1 MAARII
7 DGKRIAKEVRDE
19 LTEKVRNLTPKLGRA
34 PGLAAVLVG
43 DDPASHVYVT
53 SKRKACSEVGLTSWL
68 HQLPAATTTSELLA
82 LIQKLNADPAVDGIL
97 VQLPLPKQI
106 DEFAILSA
114 VDPAKD
120 VDGFGPVNSG
130 LLAMNRP
137 KHVSCTPL
145 GIWQLLIRE
154 KISLAGQHVVILGR
168 SGTVGKPLSL
178 LLVQKHPDANA
189 TVTVCHSHSKQT
201 KELCRQADV
210 IVAAIGKAGYVTKDM
225 VKPGAVVIDVGI
237 NRLPNGKLAGDV
249 DYAAV
254 SEVASA
260 ITPVPG
266 GVGPMTIA
274 MLLHNTVAACESELL
289 SRSEVVN
296 KRPKSSIS

>member
-7 DGKRIAKEVRDE
+7 DGKRLSKAVRDE
-19 LTEKVRNLTPKLGRA
+19 VADQVRQLSPKLGRP

-53 SKRKACSEVGLTSWL
+53 SKRKACAEAGLASWL
-68 HQLPAATTTSELLA
+68 HQLPASTTTAQLLEL
-82 LIQKLNADPAVDGIL
+82 ISTLNADSAVDGIL
-97 VQLPLPKQI
+97 VQLPLPKQV

-114 VDPAKD
+114 VDPRKD

-130 LLAMNRP
+130 LLAMGRP
-137 KHVSCTPL
+137 THISCTPL
-145 GIWQLLIRE
+145 GIWQMLIRE
-154 KISLAGQHVVILGR
+154 KVPLAGQHVVILGR
-168 SGTVGKPLSL
+168 SGTVGKPLAL
-178 LLVQKHPDANA
+178 LLMQKHPDANA
-189 TVTVCHSHSKQT
+189 TVTVCHSHSRQT
-201 KELCRQADV
+201 RELCRQADV
-210 IVAAIGKAGYVTKDM
+210 IVAAIGKAGYVTADM

-237 NRLPNGKLAGDV
+237 NRLPTGKLVGDV

-254 SEVASA
+254 SEIASA

-274 MLLHNTVAACESELL
+274 MLLYNTVQAA
-289 SRSEVVN
+289 
-296 KRPKSSIS
+296 KGY

>member
-1 MAARII
+1 MPARII
-7 DGKRIAKEVRDE
+7 DGKRMAQVVRAEVAQATAA
-19 LTEKVRNLTPKLGRA
+19 LLPALGRP

-53 SKRKACSEVGLTSWL
+53 SKRKACAEAGLASWL
-68 HQLPAATTTSELLA
+68 HQLPANTSTVELLA
-82 LIQKLNADPAVDGIL
+82 LIDQLNNDPLVDGIL

-114 VDPAKD
+114 VQPRKD

-130 LLAMNRP
+130 LLAMGKP
-137 KHVSCTPL
+137 QHVSCTPF
-145 GIWQLLIRE
+145 GIWQMLIRE
-154 KISLAGQHVVILGR
+154 KVPLAGQHVVILGR
-168 SGTVGKPLSL
+168 SGTVGKPLAL
-178 LLVQKHPDANA
+178 LLMQKHADANA
-189 TVTVCHSHSKQT
+189 TVTVCHSHSRQT
-201 KELCRQADV
+201 KELCLTADV
-210 IVAAIGKAGYVTKDM
+210 IVAAIGKAGFVTRDL

-237 NRLPNGKLAGDV
+237 NRLPTGKLAGDV

-274 MLLHNTVAACESELL
+274 MLLQNTLTAATM
-289 SRSEVVN
+289 
-296 KRPKSSIS
+296 K

>member
-1 MAARII
+1 MPARII
-7 DGKRIAKEVRDE
+7 DGKGIAKAVRGEVAE
-19 LTEKVRNLTPKLGRA
+19 SVRQLLPRLGRA
-34 PGLAAVLVG
+34 PGLAAVLIG

-53 SKRKACSEVGLTSWL
+53 SKRKACGEVGLASWL
-68 HQLPAATTTSELLA
+68 HQLPSDTSTAQLLD
-82 LIQKLNADPAVDGIL
+82 LIGNLNADRQVDGIL

-114 VDPAKD
+114 VDPRKD

-130 LLAMNRP
+130 LLAMSRP
-137 KHVSCTPL
+137 HHVSCTPL

-154 KISLAGQHVVILGR
+154 KVPLAGRHVVILGR
-168 SGTVGKPLSL
+168 SGTVGKPLAL
-178 LLVQKHPDANA
+178 LLMQKHADANA
-189 TVTVCHSHSKQT
+189 TVTVCHSHSLQT

-237 NRLPNGKLAGDV
+237 NRLPNGKLVGDV
-249 DYAAV
+249 DYAPV

-274 MLLHNTVAACESELL
+274 MLLHNTVAAAQA
-289 SRSEVVN
+289 V
-296 KRPKSSIS
+296 

>member
-1 MAARII
+1 MPALII
-7 DGKRIAKEVRDE
+7 DGKRIAKDVRTEVATQAAE
-19 LTEKVRNLTPKLGRA
+19 ITQKLGRP

-43 DDPASHVYVT
+43 EDPASQVYVN
-53 SKRKACSEVGLTSWL
+53 SKRKACAEAGLASWL
-68 HQLPAATTTSELLA
+68 HQLPATTTTAELLT
-82 LIQKLNADPAVDGIL
+82 LIHQLNNDDQVDGIL

-114 VDPAKD
+114 VDVRKD

-130 LLAMNRP
+130 LLALGKP
-137 KHVSCTPL
+137 GHVSCTPL
-145 GIWQLLIRE
+145 GIWELFIRE
-154 KISLAGQHVVILGR
+154 KIALAGKHVVILGR

-178 LLVQKHPDANA
+178 LLVQKHPHANA
-189 TVTVCHSHSKQT
+189 TVTVCHSHSTQT
-201 KELCRQADV
+201 KELCQSADV
-210 IVAAIGKAGYVTKDM
+210 IVAAIGKAKFVTADM

-237 NRLPNGKLAGDV
+237 NRLPDGKLVGDV
-249 DYAAV
+249 DYSPV

-274 MLLHNTVAACESELL
+274 MLLHNTLKAAKQLIDTNPT
-289 SRSEVVN
+289 R
-296 KRPKSSIS
+296 